1 MVIYYPFM
9 KLLDNQYLEEEKNK
23 VDEVDEIDELSFDDL
38 SLD

>member
-1 MVIYYPFM
+1 M
-9 KLLDNQYLEEEKNK
+9 KLLDNQYLEEENNK

>member
-1 MVIYYPFM
+1 M

-23 VDEVDEIDELSFDDL
+23 VDDVDEIDELSFDDL